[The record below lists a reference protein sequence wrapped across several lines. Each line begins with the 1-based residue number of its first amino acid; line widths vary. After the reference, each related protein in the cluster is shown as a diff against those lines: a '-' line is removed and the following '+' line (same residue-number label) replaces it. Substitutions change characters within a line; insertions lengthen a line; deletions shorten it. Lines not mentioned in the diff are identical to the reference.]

1 MRIWLVAL
9 SATLLVPIVAGTL
22 GCANR
27 VGDLSAD
34 NITWILICSSIPM
47 MFFAVL
53 NLVVVSLAVYWRRTE
68 MQILGVLILTSI
80 PAFVFSF
87 EFVDSASGI

>member
-1 MRIWLVAL
+1 
-9 SATLLVPIVAGTL
+9 
-22 GCANR
+22 
-27 VGDLSAD
+27 
-34 NITWILICSSIPM
+34 M
-47 MFFAVL
+47 MFFAVI